1 MNSSSSEHDGGN
13 RWRLQIILLVGT
25 FAGSWASILGRI
37 AQDEGVPTFVLIAFR
52 MTLGFLV
59 LTPFVLRRHQEALKR
74 LRSRDVLAA
83 GAAGFWM
90 AIHLMLGFSGLEHTS
105 ILVNG
110 VLGGT
115 LPLWVA
121 LLETYVLKTRLNVLI
136 WVGLFLTLGGGV
148 VITLSSSSDLSLGDN
163 PLLGSILSASAAIA
177 GAIYAII
184 GRGSRERIPFLPYLW
199 LVFIAGSITTLCL
212 TSLMR
217 YSFTG
222 YSPTAYFALV
232 MLTILPQLIG
242 HSAYNYSLRKL
253 PATYSSVVGQL
264 GIIISAVLAYFLFNE
279 IPHTLQLPGSL
290 LILGGITLVNLSSRQ
305 LTRQKASR
313 QAESKVIRYA
323 GPGLHWRNILG
334 QHHRH

>member
-1 MNSSSSEHDGGN
+1 MNSSSTEHGRGN
-13 RWRLQIILLVGT
+13 RWRLQVILLVGT
-25 FAGSWASILGRI
+25 FAGSWASIFGRI
-37 AQDEGVPTFVLIAFR
+37 AQEEGVPTFILIAFR

-59 LTPFVLRRHQEALKR
+59 LTPFVLRWHQDALKKLSR
-74 LRSRDVLAA
+74 RDVLVA

-90 AIHLMLGFSGLEHTS
+90 ATHLVLGFSGLEHTS
-105 ILVNG
+105 VLVNG

-121 LLETYVLKTRLNVLI
+121 LLETYVLKTRLNAVI
-136 WVGLFLTLGGGV
+136 WIGLFLTLGGGV
-148 VITLSSSSDLSLGDN
+148 VITLSGSGDLSLGDN
-163 PLLGSILSASAAIA
+163 PLLGSILSASAAVA

-184 GRGSRERIPFLPYLW
+184 GRGSRERMPFLPYLW
-199 LVFIAGSITTLCL
+199 MVFIAGSITTLIL
-212 TSLMR
+212 SGVAR

-222 YSPTAYFALV
+222 YSSTAYFALI

-242 HSAYNYSLRKL
+242 HSAYNYVLRKL
-253 PATYSSVVGQL
+253 PATYSSVVGQI
-264 GIIISAVLAYFLFNE
+264 GIVISAVLAYFLFNE
-279 IPHTLQLPGSL
+279 IPHALQLPGSL

-305 LTRQKASR
+305 PSRNASG
-313 QAESKVIRYA
+313 QAEAEVIRHA